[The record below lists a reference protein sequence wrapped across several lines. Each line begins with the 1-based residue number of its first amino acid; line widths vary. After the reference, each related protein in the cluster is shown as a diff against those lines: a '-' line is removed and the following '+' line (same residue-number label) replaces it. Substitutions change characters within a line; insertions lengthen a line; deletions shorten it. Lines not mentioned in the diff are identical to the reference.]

1 MIELVMVFC
10 LSGEPCAREVLA
22 IFPQEEVGEALC
34 HIAKPA
40 IESAIV
46 AKARKDATVTLSC
59 DLSAEPRIPDY
70 APRQRD
76 NRVTM
81 ADPGKVSPADVVM
94 EIIEK
99 VAN

>member
-1 MIELVMVFC
+1 MIELVMLYC

-22 IFPQEEVGEALC
+22 IFPQEDVGESLC
-34 HIAKPA
+34 NIAKPA

-46 AKARKDATVTLSC
+46 AKARTDATVTFSC
-59 DLSAEPRIPDY
+59 DPIAEQQIPDY
-70 APRQRD
+70 SPRQRD

-94 EIIEK
+94 EIIDN

>member
-1 MIELVMVFC
+1 MIELIMVFC
-10 LSGEPCAREVLA
+10 LSGEPCVREVLA
-22 IFPQEEVGEALC
+22 IFPQEEVGETLC

-59 DLSAEPRIPDY
+59 DPSAYPQTPDY

-81 ADPGKVSPADVVM
+81 AEPGKVSPADVVM
-94 EIIEK
+94 EIIDRIAK
-99 VAN
+99 